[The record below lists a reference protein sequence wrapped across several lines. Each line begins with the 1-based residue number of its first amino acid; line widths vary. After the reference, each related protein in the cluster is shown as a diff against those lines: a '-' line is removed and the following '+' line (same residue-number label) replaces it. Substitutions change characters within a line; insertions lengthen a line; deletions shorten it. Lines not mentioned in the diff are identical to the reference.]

1 MKTIVVACFIAFLMQ
16 AAEPHILNLWPAIPP
31 EPAAKVEGAERDL
44 TKPEDKLIAGL
55 PIIKPGHVRT
65 PQMQVF
71 PPDKAEANGGA
82 GLFCPG
88 GGISILAWD
97 LDGTEMAEWMNSL
110 GLALQCR
117 VWLGDQPRFG
127 KAEHR
132 ADKIW
137 PLHAMMDEPG
147 HNNQPCDST
156 RTLPQL
162 IADLK
167 ARPCDVP
174 VLANPLEMLAD
185 EDIDV
190 SYARTLDFLSDEA
203 RRKQARLA
211 LARPDSILLGDTA
224 KGHPAIGSIYLNLC
238 CFLFDRER
246 RGPHYFAGIP
256 VSRL

>member
-71 PPDKAEANGGA
+71 PPDKAEANGGRGSSA
-82 GLFCPG
+82 PG

-117 VWLGDQPRFG
+117 VWLGESTQIWQ
-127 KAEHR
+127 AEHPR
-132 ADKIW
+132 
-137 PLHAMMDEPG
+137 G
-147 HNNQPCDST
+147 Q
-156 RTLPQL
+156 
-162 IADLK
+162 DLAA
-167 ARPCDVP
+167 ARND
-174 VLANPLEMLAD
+174 
-185 EDIDV
+185 
-190 SYARTLDFLSDEA
+190 
-203 RRKQARLA
+203 
-211 LARPDSILLGDTA
+211 G
-224 KGHPAIGSIYLNLC
+224 
-238 CFLFDRER
+238 
-246 RGPHYFAGIP
+246 
-256 VSRL
+256 